1 MRAEGEPERVAAPT
15 TIGATGYKG
24 TRGAQPPTG
33 GELPPPGRLR
43 RMWLGGHRWE
53 AAELARL
60 EELLQERRRTSS
72 AVAAGFEIQ
81 ELDANVGG
89 GLLAGAIAFRMFL
102 FLVPFVYIVFTVLG
116 LSARLTNEDPA
127 TLAKTFGITGVLA
140 AAVVDTQDWSVWTQL
155 VVLVGA
161 AFALFLT
168 AGSLTK
174 ALFVVHWL
182 VWRIAQVKPTG
193 LLPRLTV
200 IAVTLLAAALATAL
214 NSLRNHTGAAGA
226 FLALLLVFAASFAI
240 WWWMSLKLPHADAPP
255 RALIPGALFIAVG
268 MEVMHLLTTYWLGH
282 LVARK
287 SHSYG
292 AVGIALAV
300 LLWVYILGR
309 IIVGSAGLNATLW
322 RRHQAHTDT
331 AKDTAPDS
339 SAAPTHSSGTENPAD
354 GPPVR

>member
-1 MRAEGEPERVAAPT
+1 MGDDAESGRAGAPAA
-15 TIGATGYKG
+15 IGAAQHG
-24 TRGAQPPTG
+24 TTG
-33 GELPPPGRLR
+33 GDDRPVGGSAGAVDPGHRGRLR
-43 RMWLGGHRWE
+43 HLWIRGRGWE
-53 AAELARL
+53 TAERARVEGFL
-60 EELLQERRRTSS
+60 EERRRTSS
-72 AVAAGFEIQ
+72 TVAAGFEIQ

-102 FLVPFVYIVFTVLG
+102 FLVPFVYIVFTLLG
-116 LSARLTNEDPA
+116 LSARLADEDPA
-127 TLAKTFGITGVLA
+127 HLAKTFGITGILA
-140 AAVVDTQDWSVWTQL
+140 ATVVDTQDWSVWTQL

-168 AGSLTK
+168 SGSLTK

-182 VWRIAQVKPTG
+182 VWRIAQVKPAG

-214 NSLRNHTGAAGA
+214 NSLREHTGAPGTI
-226 FLALLLVFAASFAI
+226 LAVLLVFGASFGI
-240 WWWMSLKLPHADAPP
+240 WWWMSWKLPHADAPP
-255 RALIPGALFIAVG
+255 QALIPGALFMAVG

-292 AVGIALAV
+292 AVGVALAV

-322 RRHQAHTDT
+322 RRNQARLEESEPSDAT
-331 AKDTAPDS
+331 ATA
-339 SAAPTHSSGTENPAD
+339 NRPAT
-354 GPPVR
+354 P

>member
-1 MRAEGEPERVAAPT
+1 MGGDA
-15 TIGATGYKG
+15 GAGS
-24 TRGAQPPTG
+24 AD
-33 GELPPPGRLR
+33 PPPSLASPADQHTGPADRPAAGSGTAGDLRPRGRLR
-43 RMWLGGHRWE
+43 RLWNWGRTWE
-53 AAELARL
+53 TEERARV
-60 EELLQERRRTSS
+60 ETLLQERRRTSS

-116 LSARLTNEDPA
+116 LSARLANEDPA
-127 TLAKTFGITGVLA
+127 HLAKTFGITGILA

-161 AFALFLT
+161 TFALFLT
-168 AGSLTK
+168 SGSLTK

-182 VWRIAQVKPTG
+182 VWRISQVKPAG
-193 LLPRLTV
+193 LLPRLTLIV
-200 IAVTLLAAALATAL
+200 VTLLVSALATAL
-214 NSLRNHTGAAGA
+214 NSLRDHTGAAGTI
-226 FLALLLVFAASFAI
+226 LAILLVLGVSFGI
-240 WWWMSLKLPHADAPP
+240 WWFVSWRLPHPDVPP
-255 RALIPGALFIAVG
+255 KALIPGAVVIAIG

-309 IIVGSAGLNATLW
+309 IIVGSVGLNATLW
-322 RRHQAHTDT
+322 RRSQAPPDPLGT
-331 AKDTAPDS
+331 AAEQVSGSAP
-339 SAAPTHSSGTENPAD
+339 P
-354 GPPVR
+354 

>member
-1 MRAEGEPERVAAPT
+1 MGDDAESERADEPVALGAT
-15 TIGATGYKG
+15 RRGATG
-24 TRGAQPPTG
+24 RGDRPASGSTG
-33 GELPPPGRLR
+33 AVAAGPRGRLR
-43 RMWLGGHRWE
+43 RLWLSGRGWE
-53 AAELARL
+53 TAERARVEGFL
-60 EELLQERRRTSS
+60 EERRRTSS

-116 LSARLTNEDPA
+116 LSARLSNEDPA
-127 TLAKTFGITGVLA
+127 TLAKTFGITGILA
-140 AAVVDTQDWSVWTQL
+140 ATVVDTQDWSVWTQL

-161 AFALFLT
+161 SFALFLT
-168 AGSLTK
+168 SGSLTK

-182 VWRIAQVKPTG
+182 VWRIAQVKPAG

-200 IAVTLLAAALATAL
+200 IAVSLLAAALATAL
-214 NSLRNHTGAAGA
+214 NSLREHTGAAGTV
-226 FLALLLVFAASFAI
+226 LAILLVFGASFGI
-240 WWWMSLKLPHADAPP
+240 WWWMSWKLPHADAPP
-255 RALIPGALFIAVG
+255 KALIPGALFIAVG

-292 AVGIALAV
+292 AVGVALAV

-322 RRHQAHTDT
+322 RRNQARLEG
-331 AKDTAPDS
+331 
-339 SAAPTHSSGTENPAD
+339 SGPAD
-354 GPPVR
+354 AAATANRPAPP